1 MKAGTLFCIAASFIA
16 AGCASNPARAKLP
29 ELEIPTVNI
38 TASRAFESYTPIP
51 PEAAIILGCSTA
63 PSLPICEVSPP
74 SVEEDSAFQAESVRL
89 VAHQEPRCREL
100 GAAIAANR
108 ERIRMYRKALI
119 RESDNGRLY
128 GVGHTYELGSEWM
141 VRVAR
146 RIDDLN
152 DRTLEEKK
160 RTLRHEVS
168 HTIGATESS
177 GELWS
182 AEEFAT
188 RCS

>member
-1 MKAGTLFCIAASFIA
+1 MRRRRLVSFAALLLS
-16 AGCASNPARAKLP
+16 AGCASNRARATLP
-29 ELEIPTVNI
+29 ELEIPSVNI

-51 PEAAIILGCSTA
+51 QEAAIKLGCSTS

-74 SVEEDSAFQAESVRL
+74 SAEEDSAFLAESVRL
-89 VAHQEPRCREL
+89 GAHDDPRCRDL

-108 ERIRMYRKALI
+108 ERIRMYRKALV

-168 HTIGATESS
+168 HTIGATEYS

-182 AEEFAT
+182 AEQFAT
-188 RCS
+188 RCG